1 MYNDFQNDVDKLKF
15 QPLLN
20 QYISRLSFLSV
31 KCDLLD
37 YTWTGIAKEIF
48 NVSRENDVND
58 DLIIQPG
65 HW

>member
-1 MYNDFQNDVDKLKF
+1 MMDFQNDVDKLKF

-31 KCDLLD
+31 KSDLLD

-48 NVSRENDVND
+48 NVSRENDIND

-65 HW
+65 H